1 MHPIEAHY
9 KKRMKIGGDAQVASD
24 KANLEKVH
32 AIIKELHNNGTEEV
46 AFALQ
51 HLYRKSSILGEYLK
65 GSDATLYEALRVS
78 GGFDVDLH
86 PVIFRESSEG
96 SEGIL
101 EGRYVYRLDVEVK
114 SDDSKPSPSKKQ
126 KLNMPEFHMPE
137 LSGIQHISKQDYIG
151 KNSFH
156 DNEPIRAEYRYFGG
170 GMFVRPKSNSS
181 KK

>member
-1 MHPIEAHY
+1 MDPIEAHY
-9 KKRMKIGGDAQVASD
+9 EKRMKIGGDAQAASD
-24 KANLEKVH
+24 KATLEKVL

-78 GGFDVDLH
+78 GEFDVYLH

-126 KLNMPEFHMPE
+126 KLNSNE

-151 KNSFH
+151 KNSFQ

-170 GMFVRPKSNSS
+170 GMFVRPKSDSS

>member
-1 MHPIEAHY
+1 M
-9 KKRMKIGGDAQVASD
+9 
-24 KANLEKVH
+24 
-32 AIIKELHNNGTEEV
+32 
-46 AFALQ
+46 
-51 HLYRKSSILGEYLK
+51 K

-78 GGFDVDLH
+78 GEFDVSLH

-114 SDDSKPSPSKKQ
+114 SDVSKPSPSKKQ

-151 KNSFH
+151 KNSFQ

-170 GMFVRPKSNSS
+170 GMFVRPKSDSS